1 MLNSSSWLF
10 NDQKF
15 YKGVATQSLRFDK
28 GSTAY
33 INRTPSASNRRTW
46 TWSGW
51 VKRGNL
57 GNFHSLFSATT
68 ELASNN
74 SNSYIALNNDQ
85 LLINDYTYPSGS
97 NWNLATNAVFRDVSA
112 WYHIVLVVDT
122 TQATSTD
129 RLKLYVNGEQVT
141 SFSSST
147 YPSQNYEG
155 FINSTYKHKIGNAY
169 IASSTYGLDGY
180 MAEVNFVDGSQ
191 LDPTYFGETKNGVW
205 IAKRYTG
212 SYGTNGFRL
221 EFKETGTGTAS
232 ASTIGAD
239 TSGNDNH
246 FSSSGIVASDCD
258 MPDSPENNFATANV
272 LTKRSSVN
280 YSEGNLKVVAT
291 SASNSQNESTI
302 FVSSGKWYAE
312 LIVNVLAASSNLN
325 VGLT

>member
-1 MLNSSSWLF
+1 MSRIFGSSQWMYNSGA
-10 NDQKF
+10 DF
-15 YKGVATQSLRFDK
+15 YNGVATQSLRFDRA
-28 GSTAY
+28 STAY
-33 INRTPSASNRRTW
+33 LSRTPSASNRKTW
-46 TWSGW
+46 TWSTW

-57 GNFHSLFSATT
+57 SNFHSLFSATT

-74 SNSYIALNNDQ
+74 SNSYIAFNNDDLLLNN
-85 LLINDYTYPSGS
+85 YTYPSGT
-97 NWNLATNAVFRDVSA
+97 NWNLQTNAVFRDVSA
-112 WYHIVLVVDT
+112 WYHIVLAVDT

-239 TSGNDNH
+239 TS
-246 FSSSGIVASDCD
+246 
-258 MPDSPENNFATANV
+258 
-272 LTKRSSVN
+272 
-280 YSEGNLKVVAT
+280 
-291 SASNSQNESTI
+291 
-302 FVSSGKWYAE
+302 
-312 LIVNVLAASSNLN
+312 
-325 VGLT
+325 